1 MYERKEICKDGV
13 FYEFARSACGAVR
26 LQQSAW
32 ALDDTSYNFSLTFS
46 EGNRTVVPKDVYR
59 EVNDLE
65 PTVIGDTVRQGFS
78 AVSAV
83 VPLIVLWMTRPYR
96 IRICLWPGMEKGYVS
111 LEDADVRTVIGSIR
125 IK

>member
-65 PTVIGDTVRQGFS
+65 PVRQGFS
-78 AVSAV
+78 AVSAG

-96 IRICLWPGMEKGYVS
+96 IRICLWPDMGKGYVS

>member
-78 AVSAV
+78 AVSAG
-83 VPLIVLWMTRPYR
+83 VPLIVLWMTRLYR
-96 IRICLWPGMEKGYVS
+96 IRICLWPDMGKGSVS
-111 LEDADVRTVIGSIR
+111 LKDADVRTVIGSIR